1 MNVIT
6 RIKLH
11 FLMKKHQK
19 ELVKRMDDE
28 LKRTFSNLTGLEG
41 FIKIKK
47 KDIRGNYKVT
57 VNAKKIAK

>member
-6 RIKLH
+6 KIKLH
-11 FLMKKHQK
+11 FLMKKYQK
-19 ELVKRMDDE
+19 ELVKRMGDE

-41 FIKIKK
+41 FIKVNK

-57 VNAKKIAK
+57 INAKKIAK